1 MDYWLG
7 LYKKHTKKAQIK
19 KKICA
24 FFLCKKCVKKQIVQ
38 KHSTIPKRDRL
49 EKPKIP
55 TKKEK

>member
-24 FFLCKKCVKKQIVQ
+24 FFVCKKCVKNKLYKNIPQFQ
-38 KHSTIPKRDRL
+38 KGTG
-49 EKPKIP
+49 
-55 TKKEK
+55 